1 MAGARLARNEGRQRA
16 RRSMTSTLPADFAPS
31 SRAWLSDRPSWCVDM
46 GPSLLAMTTCD
57 LWLSLARNDVTPRTK
72 VWREGMPY
80 WEALEKV
87 PEFALAMPDATV
99 WGTGETAAPATAKVP
114 VEEMSTGTSGARSA
128 MGREPSAAGV
138 ITMAPPSD
146 FATPAPVV
154 VEHRSPAPAPAP
166 NKRRIFP
173 RLDRRGAVS
182 VAFGA
187 AVAVGALT
195 LATTGPVSPI
205 AGSGGLSEPP
215 RAAAIR
221 YEAPAVD
228 LATIVRA
235 ASDRRDEAP
244 ATDLVSPGSAGD
256 RRAAPPASSA
266 ASEGPGHAPRGP
278 HAADRGQRRAR

>member
-46 GPSLLAMTTCD
+46 GSTLLAMTTCD

-99 WGTGETAAPATAKVP
+99 WGTGETQASAAAKVA

-154 VEHRSPAPAPAP
+154 VEHRSPIEATAP

-187 AVAVGALT
+187 AVAIGALT
-195 LATTGPVSPI
+195 LATTGPVSPSS
-205 AGSGGLSEPP
+205 GSGGLSNPP

-228 LATIVRA
+228 LVTIVRA
-235 ASDRRDEAP
+235 AADDREDAA
-244 ATDLVSPGSAGD
+244 ATSVVSPGSPGD
-256 RRAAPPASSA
+256 RRIDAPASSA
-266 ASEGPGHAPRGP
+266 AAGGLDHAPRGP
-278 HAADRGQRRAR
+278 HAADRGQRRSR